1 MWMPEYRG
9 RTYVPKDKL
18 PNGAKL
24 WTRKESA
31 KRSVVPAKTHELAYP
46 AGYWGSSDQLPE
58 DQKVG
63 FRAGDL
69 VWWVGPVR
77 QAAALKQLGGG
88 IAGYTAVPFL
98 VVKSDFN
105 GYSPGYISH
114 RKGTHCRFLGPNGIE
129 LNYCYPHF
137 SKYATNYRQ
146 PDLYFEKKKHPVWC
160 DEGLKVIG
168 WEFAE

>member
-1 MWMPEYRG
+1 MSEYRG
-9 RTYVPKDKL
+9 RTYLPKDKL

-46 AGYWGSSDQLPE
+46 AGHFDSSIGLPE
-58 DQKVG
+58 KDKVG
-63 FRAGDL
+63 FRPGDL

-77 QAAALKQLGGG
+77 EEDRSGYHTYCSE
-88 IAGYTAVPFL
+88 IEGYTAVPFL
-98 VVKSDFN
+98 VVSLT
-105 GYSPGYISH
+105 PGE
-114 RKGTHCRFLGPNGIE
+114 RADFLGPNE
-129 LNYCYPHF
+129 LKIRHRFSYCGDENLH
-137 SKYATNYRQ
+137 

-168 WEFAE
+168 WMFAE